1 MGEMMLKATLN
12 PQIWKGKM
20 NNSEEEMVVLLVV
33 SYSWQD
39 VKEESVNYCHLFRN
53 PWDPWEELGGDED
66 EGVVEVM

>member
-1 MGEMMLKATLN
+1 
-12 PQIWKGKM
+12 M

>member
-33 SYSWQD
+33 SYS
-39 VKEESVNYCHLFRN
+39 
-53 PWDPWEELGGDED
+53 
-66 EGVVEVM
+66 